1 MRNAADMTPVVS
13 YTTLRSR
20 YLKRETAPT
29 TFGPMPMLGLDVE
42 TAIVKFCEQQHA
54 RGSLAP
60 MVFIIALDFRGSI
73 VGFSADLS
81 IGSRNIF
88 RSCDCYDR

>member
-42 TAIVKFCEQQHA
+42 TAIVNFFEQQYA
-54 RGSLAP
+54 RGSKSPRFSSSRWLFA
-60 MVFIIALDFRGSI
+60 AQLWDFPLI
-73 VGFSADLS
+73 
-81 IGSRNIF
+81 
-88 RSCDCYDR
+88 